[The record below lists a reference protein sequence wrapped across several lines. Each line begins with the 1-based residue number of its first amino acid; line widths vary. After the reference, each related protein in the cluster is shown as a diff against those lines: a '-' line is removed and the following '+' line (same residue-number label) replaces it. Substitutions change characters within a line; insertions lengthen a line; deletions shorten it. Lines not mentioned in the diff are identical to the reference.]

1 LAAEYYREKKFPKC
15 IGAIDGKHVR
25 IRKPF
30 HGGTLYYNYKHY
42 NSIILLVIVDMKY
55 DFLMIDVGSYDK
67 NNDGGAFEHRQQSL
81 TGRQG
86 FTKCL
91 CKGKCTSKKC
101 KASEPF
107 MQFKSN

>member
-1 LAAEYYREKKFPKC
+1 
-15 IGAIDGKHVR
+15 
-25 IRKPF
+25 
-30 HGGTLYYNYKHY
+30 
-42 NSIILLVIVDMKY
+42 MKY
-55 DFLMIDVGSYDK
+55 DFLTIDVGSYDK

-81 TGRQG
+81 TGRQR